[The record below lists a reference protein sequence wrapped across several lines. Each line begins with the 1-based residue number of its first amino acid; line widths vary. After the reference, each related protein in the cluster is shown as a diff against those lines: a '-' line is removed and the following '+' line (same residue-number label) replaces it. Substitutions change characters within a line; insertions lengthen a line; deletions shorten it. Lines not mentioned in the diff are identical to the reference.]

1 MIGLRPCGLVSSSS
15 AFWLL
20 WPAVKVGSCAH
31 LWFLQKDGAL
41 MQTLWMMPPEK
52 LQGILH
58 AAETILQTAKRK
70 RVMLFRALGKTL
82 KCHGWNDLLVWTA
95 VSWPPLLL
103 SHPWDRVHT
112 FGFCRRME
120 LSCRPCG

>member
-1 MIGLRPCGLVSSSS
+1 MAPPTFVPPL
-15 AFWLL
+15 
-20 WPAVKVGSCAH
+20 GSCAH

-82 KCHGWNDLLVWTA
+82 KCHIYIYTSHMYINKC
-95 VSWPPLLL
+95 L
-103 SHPWDRVHT
+103 S
-112 FGFCRRME
+112 F
-120 LSCRPCG
+120 L